1 MNNINEKSIQRHFDF
16 IKKIES
22 MDYSEQRKMLDE
34 LIEDYKELYPNK
46 EDRFFDS
53 YEAFSMAELWKDGI
67 VLVIRAV
74 SAINKGYYKVG
85 SNKKMASKFNS
96 LFQIINEI
104 IDDDAMLNCDL
115 VSAYAESQTW

>member
-1 MNNINEKSIQRHFDF
+1 MSDINRKSIQRHFDF
-16 IKKIES
+16 IKKIKS
-22 MDYSEQRKMLDE
+22 MDYLEQRKMLDE

-53 YEAFSMAELWKDGI
+53 WEAFCMAELWEDGI

-115 VSAYAESQTW
+115 VSAYAESQVW

>member
-1 MNNINEKSIQRHFDF
+1 MSDINNESIQRHFDY
-16 IKKIES
+16 IKKIKS
-22 MDYSEQRKMLDE
+22 LDYLKQRKMLDE

-74 SAINKGYYKVG
+74 RAINKGHYKMG
-85 SNKKMASKFNS
+85 SKFNS

-104 IDDDAMLNCDL
+104 IEDDCMLNCDL
-115 VSAYAESQTW
+115 VSAYAESQAW